1 MGKKAHGA
9 TPALQVLN
17 RAKIQYQLLEYEH
30 SSSMQHGFA
39 LDTVE
44 VLHLDPRTVFKTL
57 LAEADGKP
65 VVGVVPVDSH
75 LNMKSLAKAVGAK
88 RAEMMNPDKAERLTG
103 YIRGGISPLGQR
115 KRFPTVID
123 SGAEELDRMI
133 VSGGKRSLSVAL
145 LPMDLVALTGGTFA
159 PIADPGLAH

>member
-1 MGKKAHGA
+1 MAKKASGA
-9 TPALQVLN
+9 TPALRELH
-17 RAKIQYQLLEYEH
+17 RATITYELLEYEH
-30 SSSMQHGFA
+30 SASMDHGFA

-57 LAEADGKP
+57 LVEADGKP
-65 VVGVVPVDSH
+65 VVAVVPADSH
-75 LNMKSLAKAVGAK
+75 LNMKSLAKAMGAK
-88 RAEMMNPDKAERLTG
+88 RAEMMNADKAERLTG
-103 YIRGGISPLGQR
+103 YITGGISPIGQR

-123 SGAEELDRMI
+123 SSAQHLDRMI

-145 LPMDLVALTGGTFA
+145 APQDLVRLIGAGFA